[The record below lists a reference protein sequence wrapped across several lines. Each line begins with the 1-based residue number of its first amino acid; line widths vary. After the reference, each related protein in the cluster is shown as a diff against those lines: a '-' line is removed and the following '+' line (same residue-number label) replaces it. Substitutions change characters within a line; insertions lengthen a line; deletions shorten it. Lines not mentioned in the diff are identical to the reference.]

1 MNPTMQ
7 RNLTLE
13 ERIHHQIGDAE
24 QALAEIRADPVR
36 YGLADDADLSYE
48 RDRNVDARQAL
59 MNIELDAHAALELAH
74 RLRDRQ
80 TSHIATDAC
89 DEVIALLLGIHTKA
103 LEGQQ

>member
-1 MNPTMQ
+1 MNPTQQ

-13 ERIHHQIGDAE
+13 ERIHYQIGDAGR
-24 QALAEIRADPVR
+24 ALAEIRDDPVR
-36 YGLADDADLSYE
+36 YGFADDIDLAHE
-48 RDRNVDARQAL
+48 RDRNEDARQAL
-59 MNIELDAHAALELAH
+59 MNIELDAYAALEVAH

-89 DEVIALLLGIHTKA
+89 DEIIALLRGVHAKA